1 MGIQLG
7 STIVNNIFG
16 TKNISTTAVQTTVSG
31 SVIGI
36 LSGSYSNGA
45 LWPSTTGSDIIVV
58 NSPLISGS
66 FGRWQFDGTSDYLN
80 ITQSTLNATFNTSNP
95 EIAQQ
100 FTFLFYGTI
109 GSVST
114 RRALYGSGGGG
125 TSYLNG
131 GDAILRTDTSPGSG
145 KMTLDLRGP
154 GGNFNRFTLTADSG
168 SLLNLAIVQSANA
181 SQSVYQDGVL
191 VATSGALANGCSPWR
206 SDGGTAGAYIC
217 YNNDTDSDNYNGQLG
232 GAFLYNVALSASAI
246 SESAQAFY
254 ASTTGSSGIAVV
266 SSSAVYLGSNLIYPT
281 IPTTTTTT
289 STTTTTTTS
298 TTTTTLAPLLFD
310 TYGGG
315 RVGYSLRKLSSTY
328 TGSAVRVRRSN
339 DNSEQDI
346 GFVGQNFDSASLS
359 TFVGANS
366 AFVTKWYD
374 QTDNNRTAAQTT
386 AGNQPRIVNAGTI
399 EVENG
404 KTAINFGTNSN
415 NWWLDLP
422 TGALAASNLCSYFQ
436 VARINTFGSSNAGV
450 FAPST
455 TNSTGIEILQ
465 HDVISIPSY
474 MRLNNTAKNTAA
486 NTLWTNNAQ
495 SMFTFITNASSTAA
509 WKNATSVTLSSTTAM
524 GTLGFTGVYAIGR
537 YAGGSSNVMS
547 GEWQELVIYQSDET
561 SNRTGIQGNI
571 NTYYGIY

>member
-80 ITQSTLNATFNTSNP
+80 ITQSTLNATFNTASVN
-95 EIAQQ
+95 QQ

-114 RRALYGSGGGG
+114 RRALYAAGGADLG
-125 TSYLNG
+125 YENG
-131 GDAILRTDTSPGSG
+131 GDAIVRTDTSPGSG
-145 KMTLDLRGP
+145 KMHLDLRGRS
-154 GGNFNRFTLTADSG
+154 GNYNRFTITADSG
-168 SLLNLAIVQSANA
+168 SLLNLAIVQTNNN
-181 SQSVYQDGVL
+181 SQSVYQDGVI
-191 VATSGALANGCSPWR
+191 VATSGALFDGYAPWLS
-206 SDGGTAGAYIC
+206 SDGVSGANIG
-217 YNNDTDSDNYNGQLG
+217 YNNDTDADNYNGQLG

-254 ASTTGSSGIAVV
+254 ASVTGSSTTAVV

-289 STTTTTTTS
+289 STTTTTTTTTS

-386 AGNQPRIVNAGTI
+386 AANQPRIVNAGTI
-399 EVENG
+399 ETENG

-422 TGALAASNLCSYFQ
+422 NAALSASNLCSYFQ

-455 TNSTGIEILQ
+455 TNSTGIEVLQ
-465 HDVISIPSY
+465 HDVISTPSY
-474 MRLNNTAKNTAA
+474 LRLNNTAKNNAA
-486 NTLWTNNAQ
+486 NPLWTNNAQ
-495 SMFTFITNASSTAA
+495 GMFTFITNASSTAA
-509 WKNATSVTLSSTTAM
+509 WNNTGSVSLTSTTAM
-524 GTLGFTGVYAIGR
+524 GTLNFTGVYAIGR

-547 GEWQELVIYQSDET
+547 GEWQELVIYQADQT

-571 NTYYGIY
+571 NTYYAIY